1 MPYKKRKETGYP
13 TVPKCVHRSGI
24 IYGIQNKTDG
34 KWFVGQ
40 TGRPVSY
47 ILREKR
53 IAFASGQS
61 SPLFDAMREYGPDK
75 FFLYELQRD
84 VPWESLDD
92 AQNAWMDKLNS
103 LDDGYNRKRAG
114 SSGVVRRAASRMCAV
129 TAYRKN
135 GSLIRRFNTFDECD
149 AFFNWNRGAT
159 GRYYD
164 GPPERRT
171 GIGKSKVTLYFPD
184 PV

>member
-13 TVPKCVHRSGI
+13 TVPKCVNRSGI
-24 IYGIQNKTDG
+24 IYGIKNIVNG
-34 KWFVGQ
+34 KWFVSQ

-61 SPLFDAMREYGPDK
+61 SPLFDAMREYGP
-75 FFLYELQRD
+75 
-84 VPWESLDD
+84 
-92 AQNAWMDKLNS
+92 
-103 LDDGYNRKRAG
+103 
-114 SSGVVRRAASRMCAV
+114 
-129 TAYRKN
+129 
-135 GSLIRRFNTFDECD
+135 
-149 AFFNWNRGAT
+149 
-159 GRYYD
+159 
-164 GPPERRT
+164 PERRT